1 MLRRLQITSIFVAW
15 LLATGS
21 HWEMVQTFA
30 WGRMILNE
38 ARSMSLSAAVQETL
52 SGEKPCAVCVLVA
65 KAKQQKEQPG
75 IPAPSNEGPTKIFLV
90 CHAPAPLAEARAG
103 SVDWTAEDDATPD
116 SARPAPLLM
125 PPRCL
130 AA

>member
-38 ARSMSLSAAVQETL
+38 AKSMSLSAAVQETL

-65 KAKQQKEQPG
+65 AAKQQKAQPG
-75 IPAPSNEGPTKIFLV
+75 NPAPSNEGPTKIFLV
-90 CHAPAPLAEARAG
+90 CHVPAPLAEARAG

-125 PPRCL
+125 PPRRL